1 MPPLQNLCTHYAK
14 SHEGNDRTRAN
25 RDHQL
30 AAIVDLYLVRYY

>member
-1 MPPLQNLCTHYAK
+1 MPNHMK
-14 SHEGNDRTRAN
+14 VNDRTRAN